1 MIRKM
6 LGEVAMMPVNGL
18 EPEPAL
24 GSVLFAEGAEM
35 KASGAGTGVTRR
47 GSCQA
52 PGPVFTCAV
61 GMWYAH
67 W

>member
-24 GSVLFAEGAEM
+24 GSVSFAEG
-35 KASGAGTGVTRR
+35 G
-47 GSCQA
+47 
-52 PGPVFTCAV
+52 
-61 GMWYAH
+61 
-67 W
+67 

>member
-1 MIRKM
+1 
-6 LGEVAMMPVNGL
+6 MMPVNGL

-24 GSVLFAEGAEM
+24 GSVGRLPRGL
-35 KASGAGTGVTRR
+35 RR
-47 GSCQA
+47 PRRQVRACEA
-52 PGPVFTCAV
+52 RAMPHRAVFTCAV